1 MKGFILVVLAI
12 IAVLLVGGAVAH
24 EVMNEAGVGI
34 DSTDSNI
41 IGKLIDKVRNVE
53 SSGSSNSNSNSNSGG
68 SVVDTVSDIVKEEVK
83 FNAQNGE
90 GYYRE
95 VTYKD
100 GGFRQYDT
108 ETGELIGSSYDS
120 DQDKLPSLEWLK
132 WF

>member
-1 MKGFILVVLAI
+1 MKGFILVILAI
-12 IAVLLVGGAVAH
+12 IAAVLVVGGAVAY

-34 DSTDSNI
+34 DDADSNI
-41 IGKLIDKVRNVE
+41 IGKLLDKVRNVE
-53 SSGSSNSNSNSNSGG
+53 SSGSSNSNSNSGG
-68 SVVDTVSDIVKEEVK
+68 SVVDTVNDIVKEEVK

-120 DQDKLPSLEWLK
+120 DQDKLPSLE
-132 WF
+132 

>member
-1 MKGFILVVLAI
+1 MKGFILVILAI
-12 IAVLLVGGAVAH
+12 IAAVLVAGGVMAH
-24 EVMNEAGVGI
+24 QIMNEEGI
-34 DSTDSNI
+34 GIQDLDSKIVD
-41 IGKLIDKVRNVE
+41 KLLNKVNNVE
-53 SSGSSNSNSNSNSGG
+53 SSETSNTNTEGNIMK
-68 SVVDTVSDIVKEEVK
+68 DVSDIVNEEIK

-120 DQDKLPSLEWLK
+120 DQDKLPSMD
-132 WF
+132 

>member
-1 MKGFILVVLAI
+1 MKGFILVILAI
-12 IAVLLVGGAVAH
+12 IAAVLVIGGVMAH
-24 EVMNEAGVGI
+24 QIMDEEGIGIQEAGSKIV
-34 DSTDSNI
+34 D
-41 IGKLIDKVRNVE
+41 KLLNKVNNVE
-53 SSGSSNSNSNSNSGG
+53 SSESSKTNTEGNIMK
-68 SVVDTVSDIVKEEVK
+68 DVSDIVNEEIK

-120 DQDKLPSLEWLK
+120 DQDKLPSMD
-132 WF
+132 